1 MSEKARITLTGET
14 RCVNRIRKKRSRWKP
29 HRVRGNRFTE
39 IDRTRV
45 TVRIEP
51 SGEREFIQGR
61 GLLGGAN
68 RASRGSGAIGCRTSE
83 DDRFAPNVTNLE
95 K

>member
-45 TVRIEP
+45 TVRVVP

-61 GLLGGAN
+61 GFLGGAN
-68 RASRGSGAIGCRTSE
+68 RASRGSDANGCRMSE